1 MICPNC
7 GKETPEGETCQHC
20 HMSTEFVR
28 VMNCRPEY
36 VPGLL
41 DDEHIKSPPHGG
53 NARRNLPL
61 RGILIHVLISA
72 ITILICLL
80 LCLWFFRSKGLEEL
94 EVEVIESEEIVTTE
108 SLVPEETAFPDQ
120 TTTGKEENHG

>member
-1 MICPNC
+1 MMSLEPIVS
-7 GKETPEGETCQHC
+7 TP
-20 HMSTEFVR
+20 SL
-28 VMNCRPEY
+28 N
-36 VPGLL
+36 
-41 DDEHIKSPPHGG
+41 
-53 NARRNLPL
+53 
-61 RGILIHVLISA
+61 LISA